1 MITIYKS
8 INDRLETVDSLS
20 EGCWVSVID
29 PDNREIVQVKDF
41 GIPADFVTHA
51 LDIDERA
58 HTERND
64 GVVLIVL
71 RLPHE
76 QEKTAQIPYCTV
88 PLSIILTGSL
98 IVTICR
104 AETAVIREFTAS
116 QGNGLSTI
124 KKNRFVLQLLLRTAS
139 QYLHYLRDIDTAVD
153 ILEDKLYR
161 SLQNKEVMDL
171 LKYQKGL
178 VYFTTALK
186 SNELMLERLQ
196 KGQLFQPHPEDVEL
210 LDDVLI
216 EIRQAIEMTYIS
228 ENILSQMMDAF
239 ASIISNNLNV
249 VMKILTSIT
258 IVISLPTLIA
268 SLYGMNV
275 RLPGQHLPYAFSLT
289 LLVSLMISSIVVV
302 VFWKKNWI

>member
-8 INDRLETVDSLS
+8 TNNRLETIDFPSHGS
-20 EGCWVSVID
+20 WVSVID
-29 PDNREIVQVKDF
+29 PSDPEILQVKEF
-41 GIPADFVTHA
+41 GIPADFITHS
-51 LDIDERA
+51 LDMDERA
-58 HTERND
+58 RTERNN

-76 QEKTAQIPYCTV
+76 QDKMAQIPYTTV
-88 PLSIILTGSL
+88 PLGIILTDTL
-98 IVTICR
+98 IITICR
-104 AETAVIREFTAS
+104 TETAVIREFITG
-116 QGNGLSTI
+116 QVHGLSTV
-124 KKNRFVLQLLLRTAS
+124 KKNRFVLKLLLCNAD
-139 QYLHYLRDIDTAVD
+139 QYLNYLRDIDAAVD
-153 ILEDKLYR
+153 VLEDKLYR

-171 LKYQKGL
+171 LKYQKSL

-196 KGQLFQPHPEDVEL
+196 KSQLFQSYPEDVDL

-258 IVISLPTLIA
+258 MIISLPTLIA

-275 RLPGQHLPYAFSLT
+275 RLPGQHHPYAFSLT
-289 LLVSLMISSIVVV
+289 LLVSLMISLIVVII
-302 VFWKKNWI
+302 FWRKNWI

>member
-8 INDRLETVDSLS
+8 TNTRLETIGSLS
-20 EGCWVSVID
+20 EGCWVSVIE
-29 PDNREIVQVKDF
+29 PDDREIAQVKDF
-41 GIPADFVTHA
+41 GIPADFITHA

-71 RLPHE
+71 RLPQE
-76 QEKTAQIPYCTV
+76 QDKTAQIPYSTV
-88 PLSIILTGSL
+88 PLGIILTGSL

-104 AETAVIREFTAS
+104 AETAVMRKFIAG
-116 QGNGLSTI
+116 QANGLSTD
-124 KKNRFVLQLLLRTAS
+124 KKNRFVLQLLLHTAN
-139 QYLHYLRDIDTAVD
+139 QYLHYLRDIDATVD
-153 ILEDKLYR
+153 VLEDKLYR

-171 LKYQKGL
+171 LKYQKSL

-258 IVISLPTLIA
+258 IVISFPTLIA

-289 LLVSLMISSIVVV
+289 LLASLMISSIVVL

>member
-1 MITIYKS
+1 MIKIYKS
-8 INDRLETVDSLS
+8 TNHLLETVDTPS
-20 EGCWVSVID
+20 EGCWVNVVD
-29 PDNREIVQVKDF
+29 PSGQEIAQVEGL
-41 GIPADFVTHA
+41 GIPADFVTHS

-71 RLPHE
+71 RVPYE
-76 QEKTAQIPYCTV
+76 QDKIAQIPYSTV
-88 PLSIILTGSL
+88 PLGIILTNTL

-104 AETAVIREFTAS
+104 TETSVVRKFITG
-116 QGNGLSTI
+116 QIPDLSTV
-124 KKNRFVLQLLLRTAS
+124 KKNRFVLQLLLRTAV
-139 QYLHYLRDIDTAVD
+139 QYLEYLRGIDSSVD
-153 ILEDKLYR
+153 VLEDKLYR

-171 LKYQKGL
+171 LKYQKSL

-186 SNELMLERLQ
+186 SNELMLERMQ
-196 KGQLFQPHPEDVEL
+196 KGQLFQAYPEDAEL
-210 LDDVLI
+210 LEDVLI

-258 IVISLPTLIA
+258 MVISLPTLIA
-268 SLYGMNV
+268 SLYGMNIS
-275 RLPGQHLPYAFSLT
+275 LPGQHYPYAFALT
-289 LLVSLMISSIVVV
+289 LLVSLMISAIVVI
-302 VFWKKNWI
+302 VFWKKKWL